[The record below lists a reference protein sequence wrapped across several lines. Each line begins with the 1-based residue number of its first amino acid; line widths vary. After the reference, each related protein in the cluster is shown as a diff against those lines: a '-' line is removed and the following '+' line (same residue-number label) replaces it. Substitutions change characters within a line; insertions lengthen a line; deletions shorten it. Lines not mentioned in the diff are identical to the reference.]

1 MSKPFLNLSVCI
13 MHPNNKWEYL
23 FEHIPTWEEADLIA
37 QYAMCM
43 RTSYNDVIFIWPGYN
58 RSIIENHEL
67 WVKAN
72 KLAQQYAAEKKRS
85 NK

>member
-1 MSKPFLNLSVCI
+1 MPSFNLSVCV
-13 MHPNNKWEYL
+13 MHPNYEWDYL
-23 FEHIPTWEEADLIA
+23 FEHIPTLKEADLIA

-43 RTSYNDVIFIWPGYN
+43 RTSYDDVIFIFPGYN
-58 RSIIENHEL
+58 RSIDENPKL
-67 WVKAN
+67 WIKAT